1 LRINFFTE
9 LTKINHQCQEF
20 IEKTSDK
27 YRLILIVS
35 GRLGRQIFPK
45 IHHLRR
51 MTSIYIYCMDKKVN
65 EKSKQM
71 VKLYRAEII
80 SKDEL
85 ENLKN
90 SVNQFIS
97 INSFFSTTS
106 NYQKAL
112 SFFKGSKTTATTEKI
127 LYEIKANPNV
137 GKTKPFAN
145 ISQQS
150 QYQKE
155 EEVLFMIGS
164 IFQLTNISFD
174 ETNQCSII
182 KMTLRSDEEKQ
193 IFEF

>member
-1 LRINFFTE
+1 MNFRTNIYQIWPYNG
-9 LTKINHQCQEF
+9 T
-20 IEKTSDK
+20 
-27 YRLILIVS
+27 
-35 GRLGRQIFPK
+35 QIFDLHEQLK
-45 IHHLRR
+45 I
-51 MTSIYIYCMDKKVN
+51 CQ
-65 EKSKQM
+65 SKQM
-71 VKLYRAEII
+71 LKLYRAQII

-97 INSFFSTTS
+97 TNPFFSTTS